1 MKVRV
6 KQQESHQPEILV
18 GGFSVYMK
26 RKLISD

>member
-26 RKLISD
+26 RKLMI